1 MSDKLSIYGTAFQIK
16 VLSSLLTDL
25 TFLQTSSDILS
36 GDIFDSDSNKWL
48 VNETIDYFL
57 EHKTIPTLDVLK
69 IKINEIED
77 EVLQVAII
85 DMLREVW
92 KHIEST
98 DLDFV
103 KQKCLDFCKNQVLKN
118 AILESVNLL
127 ENQDYDGIKSL
138 IDRSLSVGT
147 ERDVG
152 HVYITSLEERLSDSV
167 RMVVPTGWDIIDE
180 VMDGGLGAG
189 ELGVIVAPAGIG
201 KTWML
206 QSIGASGVKKGLTVV
221 HYTLELNQTYVGLR
235 YDTVFSGITTGN
247 IKFYKED
254 VQKKIDQLKGNLYV
268 KYYPTRSA
276 TVQTINAHMK
286 QLEIQN
292 IKPNMIIVD
301 YADIVKPIGTFR
313 EKRHS
318 IGDNYERL
326 RELAGEFE
334 IPVWTASQANRS
346 SLEEDIIDASKVSE
360 DYSKVMTSDFVM
372 SISRKVED
380 KISNTARC
388 HVIKNRF
395 GVDGMT
401 YPMMM
406 NTNTGKFEIYESN
419 TQSGKHQQ
427 SKMDNSEEYL
437 RKLAKNK
444 YDDFKSD
451 GTKMEGFE

>member
-1 MSDKLSIYGTAFQIK
+1 M
-16 VLSSLLTDL
+16 
-25 TFLQTSSDILS
+25 
-36 GDIFDSDSNKWL
+36 
-48 VNETIDYFL
+48 
-57 EHKTIPTLDVLK
+57 
-69 IKINEIED
+69 
-77 EVLQVAII
+77 
-85 DMLREVW
+85 
-92 KHIEST
+92 
-98 DLDFV
+98 
-103 KQKCLDFCKNQVLKN
+103 DFCKNQVLKG

-127 ENQDYDGIKSL
+127 ENQDYDGIKAL
-138 IDRSLSVGT
+138 IDKSMSVGT
-147 ERDVG
+147 ERDLG
-152 HVYITSLEERLSDSV
+152 HEYVTSLEERLTESV
-167 RMVVPTGWDIIDE
+167 RTTIPTGWDIIDE

-206 QSIGASGVKKGLTVV
+206 QVVGANAMARGKTVV
-221 HYTLELNQTYVGLR
+221 HYSLELNQTYVGLR
-235 YDTVFSGITTGN
+235 YDTVFSGVTTGN

-254 VQKKIDQLKGNLYV
+254 VQKKIDALKGDLYI

-276 TVQTINAHMK
+276 TVQTLNSHLQ
-286 QLEIQN
+286 QLIIQG
-292 IKPNMIIVD
+292 IKPDLVVVD
-301 YADIVKPIGTFR
+301 YADIVKPLGTFR

-346 SLEEDIIDASKVSE
+346 ALEEEVIDATKVSE

-406 NTNTGKFEIYESN
+406 NTNIGKIEIHESN
-419 TQSGKHQQ
+419 SVGGKQQ
-427 SKMDNSEEYL
+427 QKKMDSSDEYL

-444 YDDFKSD
+444 YDDFKTDD
-451 GTKMEGFE
+451 GKMEGFE

>member
-1 MSDKLSIYGTAFQIK
+1 MSDKLSIYGTAFQVK

-25 TFLQTSSDILS
+25 KFLQTSSDILN

-48 VNETIDYFL
+48 VNEIIDYFL
-57 EHKTIPTLDVLK
+57 KHKTIPTLDVIK

-77 EVLQVAII
+77 KVLQVAII
-85 DMLREVW
+85 DTLREVW

-103 KQKCLDFCKNQVLKN
+103 KEKCLDFCKNQVLKN

-138 IDRSLSVGT
+138 IDNSMSVGM
-147 ERDVG
+147 ERDIG
-152 HVYITSLEERLSDSV
+152 HEYITSLEERLTDSV
-167 RMVVPTGWDIIDE
+167 RTTVPTGWDIIDE

-206 QSIGASGVKKGLTVV
+206 QAIGASGMKKGLTVV
-221 HYTLELNQTYVGLR
+221 HYSLELNQTYVGLR

-286 QLEIQN
+286 QLEIQS
-292 IKPNMIIVD
+292 IKPNMVIVD
-301 YADIVKPIGTFR
+301 YADIVKPLGTFR

-346 SLEEDIIDASKVSE
+346 SLEEDVIDASKVSE

-406 NTNTGKFEIYESN
+406 NTNIGKIEIYESN
-419 TQSGKHQQ
+419 TQGGKQQQ

-444 YDDFKSD
+444 YDDFKTD

>member
-1 MSDKLSIYGTAFQIK
+1 MSDKLSIYGTAFQVK

-25 TFLQTSSDILS
+25 KFLQTSSDILN

-48 VNETIDYFL
+48 VNEIVDYFL
-57 EHKTIPTLDVLK
+57 KHKTVPTLDVLK

-77 EVLQVAII
+77 KVLQVAII
-85 DMLREVW
+85 DTLREVW
-92 KHIEST
+92 KHVEST

-103 KQKCLDFCKNQVLKN
+103 KEKCLDFCKNQVLKN

-138 IDRSLSVGT
+138 IDKSMSVGT
-147 ERDVG
+147 ERDIG
-152 HVYITSLEERLSDSV
+152 HEYITSLEERLSDSV
-167 RMVVPTGWDIIDE
+167 RKVVPTGWDIIDE

-206 QSIGASGVKKGLTVV
+206 QAIGASSIQKGLTVV
-221 HYTLELNQTYVGLR
+221 HYSLELNQTYVGLR

-254 VQKKIDQLKGNLYV
+254 VQKKIDQLKGELYV

-286 QLEIQN
+286 QLEMQS
-292 IKPNMIIVD
+292 IKPDMVIVD
-301 YADIVKPIGTFR
+301 YADIVKPLGRFR

-346 SLEEDIIDASKVSE
+346 SLEEDVIDASKVSE

-406 NTNTGKFEIYESN
+406 NTNIGKIEIFESN
-419 TQSGKHQQ
+419 TQSGKQQQ

-444 YDDFKSD
+444 YDDFKTDS
-451 GTKMEGFE
+451 TKMEGFE

>member
-48 VNETIDYFL
+48 VNEIIDYFL

-77 EVLQVAII
+77 KVLQVAII

-127 ENQDYDGIKSL
+127 ENQDYDGIKTL

-206 QSIGASGVKKGLTVV
+206 QSIGASSVKKGLTVV

-301 YADIVKPIGTFR
+301 YADIIKPIGTFR

-372 SISRKVED
+372 SISRKVD
-380 KISNTARC
+380 RKSTRLNSSHVVISYAVFC
-388 HVIKNRF
+388 LK
-395 GVDGMT
+395 
-401 YPMMM
+401 
-406 NTNTGKFEIYESN
+406 KKK
-419 TQSGKHQQ
+419 QK
-427 SKMDNSEEYL
+427 K
-437 RKLAKNK
+437 RKLKIIK
-444 YDDFKSD
+444 
-451 GTKMEGFE
+451 

>member
-1 MSDKLSIYGTAFQIK
+1 MSDKLSIYGSAFQVK

-25 TFLQTSSDILS
+25 NFLQTSSDILS
-36 GDIFDSDSNKWL
+36 GEIFDSDSHKWL
-48 VNETIDYFL
+48 CDEVVKYFIK
-57 EHKTIPTLDVLK
+57 HKTVPTLDVLK
-69 IKINEIED
+69 IQINDISD
-77 EVLQVAII
+77 DVLQVAII
-85 DMLREVW
+85 DTLREVW
-92 KHIEST
+92 KNVEST

-103 KQKCLDFCKNQVLKN
+103 KEKCLDFCKNQVLKN

-127 ENQDYDGIKSL
+127 ENQDYDGIKAL
-138 IDRSLSVGT
+138 IDQSMSVGT
-147 ERDVG
+147 ERDIG
-152 HVYITSLEERLSDSV
+152 HEYITSLEERLTESV
-167 RMVVPTGWDIIDE
+167 RMTVPTGWDIVDE

-206 QSIGASGVKKGLTVV
+206 QVLAASAVTKGKTVV

-235 YDTVFSGITTGN
+235 YDTVFSGISTGN

-254 VQKKIDQLKGNLYV
+254 VQKRIDQLTGNLYV

-276 TVQTINAHMK
+276 TVQTINSHMK
-286 QLEIQN
+286 QLEIQG
-292 IKPNMIIVD
+292 IKPDLVVVD
-301 YADIVKPIGTFR
+301 YADIVKPLGTFR

-346 SLEEDIIDASKVSE
+346 ALEEEVIDASKVSE

-372 SISRKVED
+372 SVSRKVED

-401 YPMMM
+401 YPMTM
-406 NTNTGKFEIYESN
+406 NTNLGKIEIHESN
-419 TQSGKHQQ
+419 SLGGKQQ
-427 SKMDNSEEYL
+427 QKKMDSSDEYL

-444 YDDFKSD
+444 YNDFKTDDSKTD
-451 GTKMEGFE
+451 GFE

>member
-1 MSDKLSIYGTAFQIK
+1 MSDKLSIYGTAFQVK

-25 TFLQTSSDILS
+25 KFLQTSSDILN

-48 VNETIDYFL
+48 VNEIIDYFL
-57 EHKTIPTLDVLK
+57 KHKTIPTLDVIK

-77 EVLQVAII
+77 KVLQVAII
-85 DMLREVW
+85 DTLREVW

-103 KQKCLDFCKNQVLKN
+103 KEKCLDFCKNQVLKN

-138 IDRSLSVGT
+138 IDKSMSVGM
-147 ERDVG
+147 ERDIG
-152 HVYITSLEERLSDSV
+152 HEYITSLEERLTDSV
-167 RMVVPTGWDIIDE
+167 RTTVPTGWDIIDE

-206 QSIGASGVKKGLTVV
+206 QAIGASGMKKGLTVV
-221 HYTLELNQTYVGLR
+221 HYSLELNQTYVGLR

-286 QLEIQN
+286 QLEMQS
-292 IKPNMIIVD
+292 IKPNMVIVD
-301 YADIVKPIGTFR
+301 YADIVKPLGTFR

-346 SLEEDIIDASKVSE
+346 SLEEDVIDASKVSE

-406 NTNTGKFEIYESN
+406 NTNIGKIEIFESN
-419 TQSGKHQQ
+419 TQGGKQQQ

-444 YDDFKSD
+444 YDDFKTD